1 MCAKNATPLDFGKV
15 CTSHK
20 KHVVHYSSIIVLH
33 REILCAVRTKYY
45 ALGARN
51 DIRTVPV

>member
-1 MCAKNATPLDFGKV
+1 MCTKNATPLDFGKV

-33 REILCAVRTKYY
+33 GEILCTGRTIYY
-45 ALGARN
+45 TLSA
-51 DIRTVPV
+51 

>member
-20 KHVVHYSSIIVLH
+20 KHVVHNSSIIVLH
-33 REILCAVRTKYY
+33 GEILCAVRTKYY
-45 ALGARN
+45 TLSARN
-51 DIRTVPV
+51 VICTVPV